1 MRGGEAM
8 RKVTRKWTQ
17 RDGTKIRICDMSDT
31 HLLNTIAMLERA
43 HQHTI
48 CQAYSFATTLSGEQA
63 GYEIDR
69 EIDRMES
76 VPSDHPLYE
85 SLADEV
91 ARRGLTRSE

>member
-1 MRGGEAM
+1 M

-43 HQHTI
+43 H
-48 CQAYSFATTLSGEQA
+48 ARNVSKAWSMATMVSSEAATDAAESML
-63 GYEIDR
+63 
-69 EIDRMES
+69 DRMES

-85 SLADEV
+85 SLTDEA